1 MANIFSIIFYI
12 PLYNALIFCINF
24 LSFHNAG
31 LAVIVLTIIIRIIL
45 FPLSRQA
52 IKTQLQM
59 KLVEPELKK
68 IRETVKDKQEQAK
81 RIMQVY
87 KESDINPFASII
99 LLIIQLPILIALYQ
113 VFRSSLPKVTTSI
126 LYPFITAPS
135 IVYMSFLGISLS
147 SGSVILAIITVITQF
162 IQLQLSLP
170 KVEKSKERSF
180 QNDLAYNM
188 NVQMKYIFPLIIF
201 PIAYISSVLALYLI
215 TTNIFMIL
223 QELFVRR
230 RLAEKYN
237 KAV

>member
-1 MANIFSIIFYI
+1 MGNIFTIIFYI

-31 LAVIVLTIIIRIIL
+31 LAVVVLTLIIRIIL

-68 IRETVKDKQEQAK
+68 IRETIKDKQEQAK
-81 RIMQVY
+81 QTMQVY
-87 KESDINPFASII
+87 KNSGINPFASII

-113 VFRSSLPKVTTSI
+113 VFRSSLPKVTLSI
-126 LYPFITAPS
+126 LYPFITAPGV
-135 IVYMSFLGISLS
+135 VYMSFLGINLTS
-147 SGSVILAIITVITQF
+147 SSIVLAIVAVITQF

-215 TTNIFMIL
+215 TTNIFMTF
-223 QELFVRR
+223 QEIFVRR
-230 RLAEKYN
+230 RMAQKYT
-237 KAV
+237 KPV